1 MDARWNARAGDYFM
15 YKNESRIWNNVF
27 SMEISFLR
35 KPGLKICQIRVRLVN
50 LRYFRS
56 NFLENVA
63 PSNLSLLIY
72 RWDLWE
78 NFLRNI
84 RRSNQWSVQAWTWLE
99 LLRGQRSVQRESG
112 ITKCNV
118 PPALYLCFSSG
129 FTRKLLFSSFNSQI
143 DFQQLRHSFTIV
155 TPAPFNKAVKENG
168 KRQSP
173 RWIYL
178 RLNRTKHVNRA
189 AFQRRITETDD
200 FVLLTSSSITFF

>member
-1 MDARWNARAGDYFM
+1 MDARWNARAGDYSM

-72 RWDLWE
+72 RWNLWE
-78 NFLRNI
+78 NFSRNI

-118 PPALYLCFSSG
+118 RPCTSAFHLDSLVSFFFRVS
-129 FTRKLLFSSFNSQI
+129 TLRLTFNSWG
-143 DFQQLRHSFTIV
+143 TV
-155 TPAPFNKAVKENG
+155 
-168 KRQSP
+168 SP
-173 RWIYL
+173 SL
-178 RLNRTKHVNRA
+178 RLLHSIKPSKKMENVRA
-189 AFQRRITETDD
+189 LGESTWDWIEPNTLIEQRFNED
-200 FVLLTSSSITFF
+200 